1 MALPVVGLV
10 LGDCT
15 GIGPEQCAR
24 VLHDGRMAAIAR
36 LVVIGDA
43 RVLERGME
51 HAAEV
56 VSWGLMDET
65 VPIIRI
71 YDTEPAQLSD
81 AFDALVHR
89 VPLWSS
95 PAASEM

>member
-1 MALPVVGLV
+1 MPLPVVGLV

-24 VLHDGRMAAIAR
+24 VLHGGRMAAIAR

-51 HAAEV
+51 HAKVRFAYARV
-56 VSWGLMDET
+56 ASPRKRFAWG
-65 VPIIRI
+65 
-71 YDTEPAQLSD
+71 
-81 AFDALVHR
+81 
-89 VPLWSS
+89 SS
-95 PAASEM
+95 MNS